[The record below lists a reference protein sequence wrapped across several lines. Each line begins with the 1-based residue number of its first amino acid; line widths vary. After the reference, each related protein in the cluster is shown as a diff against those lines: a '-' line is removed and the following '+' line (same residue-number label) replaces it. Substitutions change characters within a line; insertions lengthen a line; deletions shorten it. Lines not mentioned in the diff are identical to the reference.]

1 MEELQHSHDGI
12 DNYEHILDMRKQLD
26 MLFNNIKDNTDTAF
40 EILKMHENDTEQ
52 DVVDVYRI
60 NCSDILDCE
69 KLVEAKVNSF
79 KELSNA
85 LAGKGKEE
93 IVKVLPKLEDLFDEI
108 RQFEKSSTD
117 LLYTLMKKINK

>member
-12 DNYEHILDMRKQLD
+12 DNYEHILDMQKQLD

-40 EILKMHENDTEQ
+40 GILKMHENDTEQ